1 MTNKF
6 INKLIEVE
14 SENLKKNKI
23 YNNVFDKYLNGHC
36 EDLVNYLL
44 LNNEDGEKIKIKGI
58 FQEFDEDQIVIHYIY
73 KLNDKYYDINGEF
86 DTIEDLTNEIG
97 YIDFIDKIDVK
108 YGKYIRV
115 NLQNIARDSIDIG
128 EDDYPEILT
137 ENKELALLFFIE
149 KLISRNFPN
158 MDIKAF

>member
-1 MTNKF
+1 MTNNF

-97 YIDFIDKIDVK
+97 YIDFIDKIE
-108 YGKYIRV
+108 Y
-115 NLQNIARDSIDIG
+115 IDINKPL
-128 EDDYPEILT
+128 EKQTLEKFKNNELFNEIKNKL
-137 ENKELALLFFIE
+137 ENEYLMEI
-149 KLISRNFPN
+149 
-158 MDIKAF
+158 

>member
-97 YIDFIDKIDVK
+97 YIDFIDKIE
-108 YGKYIRV
+108 Y
-115 NLQNIARDSIDIG
+115 IDINKPL
-128 EDDYPEILT
+128 EKQTLEKFKNNELFNEIKHRL
-137 ENKELALLFFIE
+137 ENVYLMEI
-149 KLISRNFPN
+149 
-158 MDIKAF
+158 

>member
-86 DTIEDLTNEIG
+86 DTIEELTNEIG
-97 YIDFIDKIDVK
+97 YIDFIDKIE
-108 YGKYIRV
+108 Y
-115 NLQNIARDSIDIG
+115 IDINKPL
-128 EDDYPEILT
+128 EKQTLENIKNNELFNEIKNKL
-137 ENKELALLFFIE
+137 ENEYLMEI
-149 KLISRNFPN
+149 
-158 MDIKAF
+158 

>member
-44 LNNEDGEKIKIKGI
+44 LNNEEGEKIKIKGI

-97 YIDFIDKIDVK
+97 YIDFIDKIE
-108 YGKYIRV
+108 Y
-115 NLQNIARDSIDIG
+115 IDINKPL
-128 EDDYPEILT
+128 EKQTLENIKNNELFNEIKNKL
-137 ENKELALLFFIE
+137 ENEYLMEI
-149 KLISRNFPN
+149 
-158 MDIKAF
+158 

>member
-97 YIDFIDKIDVK
+97 YIDFIDKIE
-108 YGKYIRV
+108 Y
-115 NLQNIARDSIDIG
+115 IDINKPL
-128 EDDYPEILT
+128 EKQTLEKFKNNELFNEIKTKL
-137 ENKELALLFFIE
+137 ENEYLMEI
-149 KLISRNFPN
+149 
-158 MDIKAF
+158 

>member
-73 KLNDKYYDINGEF
+73 KLNNKYYDINGEF

-97 YIDFIDKIDVK
+97 YIDFIDKIE
-108 YGKYIRV
+108 Y
-115 NLQNIARDSIDIG
+115 IDINKPL
-128 EDDYPEILT
+128 EKQTLEKFKNNELFNEIKNKL
-137 ENKELALLFFIE
+137 ENEYLMEI
-149 KLISRNFPN
+149 
-158 MDIKAF
+158 

>member
-36 EDLVNYLL
+36 ENLVSYLL

-58 FQEFDEDQIVIHYIY
+58 CQEFDEDQIVIHYIY

-97 YIDFIDKIDVK
+97 YIDFIDKIE
-108 YGKYIRV
+108 YIDM
-115 NLQNIARDSIDIG
+115 NKPLEKQTLENIKNN
-128 EDDYPEILT
+128 ELFNEIKNKL
-137 ENKELALLFFIE
+137 ENEYLMEI
-149 KLISRNFPN
+149 
-158 MDIKAF
+158 

>member
-86 DTIEDLTNEIG
+86 DTIEDFEVLRVLVESLGTDKKWNEYIEFLDKNPTIRNINSNHVRNEG
-97 YIDFIDKIDVK
+97 YAK
-108 YGKYIRV
+108 
-115 NLQNIARDSIDIG
+115 SILND
-128 EDDYPEILT
+128 
-137 ENKELALLFFIE
+137 
-149 KLISRNFPN
+149 
-158 MDIKAF
+158 

>member
-97 YIDFIDKIDVK
+97 YIDFIDKIE
-108 YGKYIRV
+108 Y
-115 NLQNIARDSIDIG
+115 IDINKPL
-128 EDDYPEILT
+128 EKQTLEKFKNNELFNEIKNKL
-137 ENKELALLFFIE
+137 ENEYLMEI
-149 KLISRNFPN
+149 
-158 MDIKAF
+158 

>member
-1 MTNKF
+1 MYRFNKKNNLFKSGDNRLNMTIKF
-6 INKLIEVE
+6 IHKLIEVE

-97 YIDFIDKIDVK
+97 YIDFIDKIE
-108 YGKYIRV
+108 Y
-115 NLQNIARDSIDIG
+115 IDINKPL
-128 EDDYPEILT
+128 EKQTLEKFKNNELFNEIKNKL
-137 ENKELALLFFIE
+137 ENEYLMEI
-149 KLISRNFPN
+149 
-158 MDIKAF
+158 

>member
-6 INKLIEVE
+6 INNLIEVE

-97 YIDFIDKIDVK
+97 YIDFIDKIE
-108 YGKYIRV
+108 Y
-115 NLQNIARDSIDIG
+115 IDINKPL
-128 EDDYPEILT
+128 EKQTLEKFKNNELFNEIKNKL
-137 ENKELALLFFIE
+137 ENKYLKEI
-149 KLISRNFPN
+149 
-158 MDIKAF
+158 

>member
-23 YNNVFDKYLNGHC
+23 YNNVFDKYLNWHC

-97 YIDFIDKIDVK
+97 YIDFIDKIE
-108 YGKYIRV
+108 Y
-115 NLQNIARDSIDIG
+115 IDINKPL
-128 EDDYPEILT
+128 EKQTLEKFKNNELFNEIKNKL
-137 ENKELALLFFIE
+137 ENEYLMEI
-149 KLISRNFPN
+149 
-158 MDIKAF
+158 

>member
-73 KLNDKYYDINGEF
+73 KLNDKYF
-86 DTIEDLTNEIG
+86 SL
-97 YIDFIDKIDVK
+97 
-108 YGKYIRV
+108 
-115 NLQNIARDSIDIG
+115 
-128 EDDYPEILT
+128 
-137 ENKELALLFFIE
+137 NK
-149 KLISRNFPN
+149 N
-158 MDIKAF
+158 

>member
-97 YIDFIDKIDVK
+97 YIDFIDKIE
-108 YGKYIRV
+108 Y
-115 NLQNIARDSIDIG
+115 IDINKPL
-128 EDDYPEILT
+128 EKQTLEKFKNNELFNEIKNKI
-137 ENKELALLFFIE
+137 ENEYLMEI
-149 KLISRNFPN
+149 
-158 MDIKAF
+158 

>member
-97 YIDFIDKIDVK
+97 YIDFIDKIE
-108 YGKYIRV
+108 Y
-115 NLQNIARDSIDIG
+115 IDINKPL
-128 EDDYPEILT
+128 EKQTLEKFKNNELFNEIKNKL
-137 ENKELALLFFIE
+137 ENEHLMEI
-149 KLISRNFPN
+149 
-158 MDIKAF
+158 

>member
-1 MTNKF
+1 MVQSGQATGLRSG
-6 INKLIEVE
+6 IIEVK

-86 DTIEDLTNEIG
+86 DTIEELTNEIW
-97 YIDFIDKIDVK
+97 YIDFIDKIE
-108 YGKYIRV
+108 Y
-115 NLQNIARDSIDIG
+115 IDINKPL
-128 EDDYPEILT
+128 EKQTLEKFKNNELFNEIKNKL
-137 ENKELALLFFIE
+137 ENEYLMEI
-149 KLISRNFPN
+149 
-158 MDIKAF
+158 

>member
-58 FQEFDEDQIVIHYIY
+58 LQEFDEDQIVIHYIY

-97 YIDFIDKIDVK
+97 YIDFIDKIE
-108 YGKYIRV
+108 Y
-115 NLQNIARDSIDIG
+115 IDINKPL
-128 EDDYPEILT
+128 EKQTLENIKNNELFNEIKNKL
-137 ENKELALLFFIE
+137 ENEYLMEI
-149 KLISRNFPN
+149 
-158 MDIKAF
+158 

>member
-97 YIDFIDKIDVK
+97 YIDFIDKIE
-108 YGKYIRV
+108 Y
-115 NLQNIARDSIDIG
+115 IDINKPL
-128 EDDYPEILT
+128 EKQTLENIKNNELFNEIKNKL
-137 ENKELALLFFIE
+137 ENEYLMEI
-149 KLISRNFPN
+149 
-158 MDIKAF
+158 

>member
-58 FQEFDEDQIVIHYIY
+58 FQEFDEDQIVIDYIY

-97 YIDFIDKIDVK
+97 YIDFIDKIE
-108 YGKYIRV
+108 Y
-115 NLQNIARDSIDIG
+115 IDINKPL
-128 EDDYPEILT
+128 EKQTLEKFKNNELFNEIKNKL
-137 ENKELALLFFIE
+137 ENEYLMEI
-149 KLISRNFPN
+149 
-158 MDIKAF
+158 

>member
-97 YIDFIDKIDVK
+97 YIDFIDKIE
-108 YGKYIRV
+108 Y
-115 NLQNIARDSIDIG
+115 LDINKPL
-128 EDDYPEILT
+128 EKQTLEKFKNNELFNEIKNKL
-137 ENKELALLFFIE
+137 ENEYLMEI
-149 KLISRNFPN
+149 
-158 MDIKAF
+158 

>member
-44 LNNEDGEKIKIKGI
+44 LNNEDGEKIKIKGV

-97 YIDFIDKIDVK
+97 YIDFIDKIE
-108 YGKYIRV
+108 Y
-115 NLQNIARDSIDIG
+115 IDINKPL
-128 EDDYPEILT
+128 EKQTLENIKNNELFNEIKNKL
-137 ENKELALLFFIE
+137 ENEYLMEI
-149 KLISRNFPN
+149 
-158 MDIKAF
+158 

>member
-73 KLNDKYYDINGEF
+73 KLNNKYYDINGEF

-97 YIDFIDKIDVK
+97 YIDFIDKIE
-108 YGKYIRV
+108 Y
-115 NLQNIARDSIDIG
+115 IDINKPL
-128 EDDYPEILT
+128 EKQTLENIKNNELFNEIKNKL
-137 ENKELALLFFIE
+137 ENEYLME
-149 KLISRNFPN
+149 RYC
-158 MDIKAF
+158 